1 MDICIHLAGGVK
13 VIIDVGFERDEVN
26 TNIPNVD
33 LANNQQHVV
42 NVKRSN
48 KGRTLTVQVC
58 RPGSRRPLF
67 SPSVWFTLLLW
78 SLSLDVCEHLR
89 RILRVLYIWCNWL
102 SSGCW
107 GGLSI

>member
-1 MDICIHLAGGVK
+1 MFVARPFGKAYVAFLGGVK

-48 KGRTLTVQVC
+48 KGRTLTVKV
-58 RPGSRRPLF
+58 R
-67 SPSVWFTLLLW
+67 
-78 SLSLDVCEHLR
+78 H
-89 RILRVLYIWCNWL
+89 YYA
-102 SSGCW
+102 
-107 GGLSI
+107 